1 MKRSTTLLLPVL
13 LLVMASCGTT
23 AQYSQQRFQDEIYA
37 KIGEEPEVVRL
48 LSQKDFENK
57 AAANIAHK
65 QGRDTLVIIL
75 DDPWDVAW
83 YSRYNRYHYSPWL
96 WGGLAFGCH
105 YWNRYYGSWYDPFW
119 DNWYGY
125 YGGWYDPWYYSYF
138 DPWYY
143 DPWYGGYGYGW
154 YGHRY
159 GWYDHPSYPG
169 GYWGGGG
176 GSYRGRDVVRTP
188 RATTSVGGSR
198 ERRPGSGP
206 NYRYG
211 APGSSGSTILR
222 SGTNVRPASRAR
234 ATASASSTSGNTR
247 SSASG
252 GSSTIR
258 TREQGYNPS
267 RTYQNKNSNSSNP
280 TRSGSYNDA
289 ARSSSRSSSS
299 SSSYGG
305 GAIRSGSS
313 SSSYG
318 GASRSSGGSYGGGAT
333 RSSGGGGGA
342 SHSSGNASHSGGGG
356 GARSGGRR

>member
-169 GYWGGGG
+169 GA
-176 GSYRGRDVVRTP
+176 GRTTVTARPDLPAAPSFAAGPTSGRRAEHAPP
-188 RATTSVGGSR
+188 RARLRPPATPALPHPAALRRSV
-198 ERRPGSGP
+198 
-206 NYRYG
+206 
-211 APGSSGSTILR
+211 
-222 SGTNVRPASRAR
+222 PASRATTLPAR
-234 ATASASSTSGNTR
+234 IRIRTATAATPRAAAPTTTQPAAPPGAALRAALTAAVRPAAVRRAAPTAAPPGAPAAPTAAVRPAAAAVVAALRTAAATPRTAAVAAVPAAADAGNR
-247 SSASG
+247 
-252 GSSTIR
+252 
-258 TREQGYNPS
+258 
-267 RTYQNKNSNSSNP
+267 
-280 TRSGSYNDA
+280 D
-289 ARSSSRSSSS
+289 
-299 SSSYGG
+299 
-305 GAIRSGSS
+305 SGSS
-313 SSSYG
+313 PE
-318 GASRSSGGSYGGGAT
+318 
-333 RSSGGGGGA
+333 
-342 SHSSGNASHSGGGG
+342 
-356 GARSGGRR
+356 

>member
-138 DPWYY
+138 DPW
-143 DPWYGGYGYGW
+143 
-154 YGHRY
+154 
-159 GWYDHPSYPG
+159 
-169 GYWGGGG
+169 
-176 GSYRGRDVVRTP
+176 
-188 RATTSVGGSR
+188 
-198 ERRPGSGP
+198 
-206 NYRYG
+206 
-211 APGSSGSTILR
+211 
-222 SGTNVRPASRAR
+222 
-234 ATASASSTSGNTR
+234 
-247 SSASG
+247 
-252 GSSTIR
+252 
-258 TREQGYNPS
+258 
-267 RTYQNKNSNSSNP
+267 
-280 TRSGSYNDA
+280 
-289 ARSSSRSSSS
+289 
-299 SSSYGG
+299 
-305 GAIRSGSS
+305 
-313 SSSYG
+313 
-318 GASRSSGGSYGGGAT
+318 
-333 RSSGGGGGA
+333 
-342 SHSSGNASHSGGGG
+342 
-356 GARSGGRR
+356 